1 MAVHFILPMNYI
13 HLSETQAIDIGN
25 ILVRYSKYIEISLN
39 NAILRYESID
49 DLDIRSMIQI
59 DIDNLQKE
67 LNLIEERCKN
77 LGLEIKNE

>member
-1 MAVHFILPMNYI
+1 MNYI